1 VFALHYFF
9 KKSKHMKYLNRILR
23 VCVLILFLLLAVAGM
38 SISGVAVALN
48 KDRKLFADEGS
59 KIEMVEENQAEISE
73 KEKLE

>member
-1 VFALHYFF
+1 
-9 KKSKHMKYLNRILR
+9 MKYLKRILR
-23 VCVLILFLLLAVAGM
+23 ACGLILFLVLAVAGM
-38 SISGVAVALN
+38 SIAGVAVALN

>member
-1 VFALHYFF
+1 
-9 KKSKHMKYLNRILR
+9 MKYLKRILR
-23 VCVLILFLLLAVAGM
+23 VCTLILFLVLAIAGM

-48 KDRKLFADEGS
+48 KDRKLFVDEES

>member
-1 VFALHYFF
+1 
-9 KKSKHMKYLNRILR
+9 MKYLKRILR
-23 VCVLILFLLLAVAGM
+23 ACGLILFLVLAVAGM